1 MSKQKMQHHIQHLL
15 CLLLLNFLLFAGVV
29 SARTICIA
37 EVATNNL
44 NVRAAAAIDAEVVTQ
59 LNRGQQIVATILDE
73 EWAMTY
79 ADNNVPVYFSVEFI
93 NVVNEIV
100 TTGPDLLQL
109 ITE

>member
-1 MSKQKMQHHIQHLL
+1 MLHHIQRLL
-15 CLLLLNFLLFAGVV
+15 CLLLVNFLLFAGAAN
-29 SARTICIA
+29 ARTICIA

-44 NVRAAAAIDAEVVTQ
+44 NVRAAPAIDAEVVTQ

-100 TTGPDLLQL
+100 TTGPDLLTL

>member
-1 MSKQKMQHHIQHLL
+1 MQNHIQRLL
-15 CLLLLNFLLFAGVV
+15 CLLLVNFLLLAGTV

-44 NVRAAAAIDAEVVTQ
+44 NVRAAPTIDAEVVTQ
-59 LNRGQQIVATILDE
+59 LNRGQQIVVTILDE
-73 EWAMTY
+73 QWAMTY

-93 NVVNEIV
+93 NVVSELV

-109 ITE
+109 VTE

>member
-1 MSKQKMQHHIQHLL
+1 MQNHIQRLL
-15 CLLLLNFLLFAGVV
+15 CLLLVNFLLLVGNV

-44 NVRAAAAIDAEVVTQ
+44 NVRAAPAIDAEVVTQ

-79 ADNNVPVYFSVEFI
+79 ADNNVPVYFSAEFI
-93 NVVNEIV
+93 NMVSEIV

-109 ITE
+109 ISE

>member
-1 MSKQKMQHHIQHLL
+1 MQNHIQRLL
-15 CLLLLNFLLFAGVV
+15 CLLLVNFLLLAGTAN
-29 SARTICIA
+29 ARTICIA

-44 NVRAAAAIDAEVVTQ
+44 NVRAAPAIDAEVVTQ

-79 ADNNVPVYFSVEFI
+79 ADNSVPVYFSAEFI
-93 NVVNEIV
+93 SVVSEIV

>member
-1 MSKQKMQHHIQHLL
+1 MQNHIQRLL
-15 CLLLLNFLLFAGVV
+15 CLLLVNFLLLVGNV

-44 NVRAAAAIDAEVVTQ
+44 NVRAAPAIDAEVVTQ

-73 EWAMTY
+73 EWAVTY
-79 ADNNVPVYFSVEFI
+79 ADNNVPVYFSAEFI
-93 NVVNEIV
+93 NVVSEIG

>member
-1 MSKQKMQHHIQHLL
+1 MQNHIQRLL
-15 CLLLLNFLLFAGVV
+15 CLLLVNFLLFAGTV

-44 NVRAAAAIDAEVVTQ
+44 NVRAAPTIDAEVVTQ
-59 LNRGQQIVATILDE
+59 LNRGQQIVVTILDE
-73 EWAMTY
+73 QWAMTY

-93 NVVNEIV
+93 NVVSELV

-109 ITE
+109 VTE

>member
-1 MSKQKMQHHIQHLL
+1 MQNHIQHLL
-15 CLLLLNFLLFAGVV
+15 CLLLVNFLLLVGNV

-44 NVRAAAAIDAEVVTQ
+44 NVRAAPAIDAEVVTQ

-79 ADNNVPVYFSVEFI
+79 ADNNVPVYFSAEFI
-93 NVVNEIV
+93 NVVSEIV
-100 TTGPDLLQL
+100 TTGPDLLTL
-109 ITE
+109 IAE

>member
-1 MSKQKMQHHIQHLL
+1 MQNHIQGLL
-15 CLLLLNFLLFAGVV
+15 CLLLINFLLLVGNV

-44 NVRAAAAIDAEVVTQ
+44 NVRAAPSTDAEVVTQ
-59 LNRGQQIVATILDE
+59 LNQGQQIVATILDE

-79 ADNNVPVYFSVEFI
+79 ADNSVPVYFSAEFI
-93 NVVNEIV
+93 NVVSEII

>member
-1 MSKQKMQHHIQHLL
+1 MQNHIQRLL
-15 CLLLLNFLLFAGVV
+15 CLLLVNFLLFAGTV

-44 NVRAAAAIDAEVVTQ
+44 NVRAAPTIDAEVVTQ
-59 LNRGQQIVATILDE
+59 LNRGQQIVVTILDE
-73 EWAMTY
+73 QWAMTY

-93 NVVNEIV
+93 NVVSELV
-100 TTGPDLLQL
+100 TTGPDLLNL

>member
-1 MSKQKMQHHIQHLL
+1 MQNHIQRLL
-15 CLLLLNFLLFAGVV
+15 CLLLVNFLLFAGTV

-44 NVRAAAAIDAEVVTQ
+44 NVRAAPTVDAEVVTQ
-59 LNRGQQIVATILDE
+59 LNRGQQIVVTILDE

-93 NVVNEIV
+93 NVVSELV

-109 ITE
+109 VTE